1 MRRVLRLPMTP
12 KLGLDVLVAQEPHL
26 GRQVP
31 AVRAEQPPVQGDGR
45 QQGQRRPQARV
56 GRARRRGLG
65 EESARGSHFF
75 LVFSSLSFLLLLLLY
90 VLSRL
95 LTLSP
100 VAMMGERKKASPICF
115 FLYRNRN
122 DSG

>member
-26 GRQVP
+26 GGQVP

-65 EESARGSHFF
+65 EESARGSHLFF
-75 LVFSSLSFLLLLLLY
+75 SFLLLLLVY
-90 VLSRL
+90 VSR
-95 LTLSP
+95 
-100 VAMMGERKKASPICF
+100 GDDGREGKKCPQSAFSYIKTEMTVDESE
-115 FLYRNRN
+115 YM
-122 DSG
+122 